1 MKKMNFEES
10 LERLEDITAKLESQD
25 ISLEDSLKMFEEGIR
40 LSRFCEKKLTEAEQ
54 KLEILKSE
62 EINEFA
68 KKSNNENLDDELDN
82 SIKLE
87 KKNIKMNNRESKH
100 NKEKKNEENN
110 FLF

>member
-1 MKKMNFEES
+1 MNFEES